1 MRFQTCWQTLKIHY
15 EDLLLLLLLL
25 LIYSVLLFKRQFDFM
40 LAAKVFDMFKP
51 FLGEKCL
58 QYSVGEDGDKR
69 RCHYDKGLNHDAI
82 KMYFPEIQQVNY
94 LYVVSGYKSFLV
106 KKGKGLP

>member
-1 MRFQTCWQTLKIHY
+1 MPPHLELHGLQFQLFS
-15 EDLLLLLLLL
+15 LLLPFPFILF
-25 LIYSVLLFKRQFDFM
+25 LLFKCKLDFM

-51 FLGEKCL
+51 FLGEKSL

-94 LYVVSGYKSFLV
+94 LYVISGCKTFLV
-106 KKGKGLP
+106 